1 MTTVNDN
8 FNGIQEYANDQ
19 GLKLDWLDQHGE
31 WGVKASADG
40 QKGLTLSDVQVG
52 RYGDP
57 APTSDNMTGRS
68 RGAASRPNAY
78 RIGGYQVRTKSDIW
92 LGCVDISSQPYE
104 STNEMEEA
112 EVPMRQ
118 LVESGEDMSVVFDLA
133 DEALHKMT
141 LSV

>member
-52 RYGDP
+52 SYGDP
-57 APTSDNMTGRS
+57 APASDNMTGRP

-92 LGCVDISSQPYE
+92 LVNAAMLY
-104 STNEMEEA
+104 EEA
-112 EVPMRQ
+112 LQRQWSSATDVPWHTIRPLPDDVERAQCQ
-118 LVESGEDMSVVFDLA
+118 LATVPD
-133 DEALHKMT
+133 
-141 LSV
+141 